1 MTRSMGRASV
11 VLWAPTSEG
20 SSTGAVT
27 FAPAAGAGQGIAA
40 LGVDRDS
47 PGARTVACTAH
58 GGWGP
63 VASGCD
69 SMAVALGIGGW
80 TVIVV
85 WPDK

>member
-1 MTRSMGRASV
+1 MTRSMGGASV
-11 VLWAPTSEG
+11 VLRAPASEG
-20 SSTGAVT
+20 SSMGAVM

-47 PGARTVACTAH
+47 LGARTAACTAH

-69 SMAVALGIGGW
+69 STAALGIGGW
-80 TVIVV
+80 MVIVRL
-85 WPDK
+85 DK